1 MKYGDLV
8 ITIHSL
14 IINIVV
20 MAKRRF
26 WVDRFPDLGGVEGI
40 PFKNEEVEIKKPL
53 RGIFFLNS
61 RSLQISKQ

>member
-14 IINIVV
+14 IINIIV

-26 WVDRFPDLGGVEGI
+26 WVDHFPELGGWGI
-40 PFKNEEVEIKKPL
+40 SFKNEEVEIKKPL
-53 RGIFFLNS
+53 EGIFPHS
-61 RSLQISKQ
+61 AQKD